1 MSYRGILTTHA
12 HALAGAWAAALDA
25 TGAGIVVGRDVEP
38 SADEATAL
46 VEALAAAGHDV
57 CDLGLASP
65 DEVSYVADALGLP
78 AVHLAAAGALGI
90 RPGAGAVPLAE
101 PRGTLPEGPADAALH
116 RPGVVSSDDL
126 TDDYVAHLRQLAP
139 LHGTRPVRVALHA
152 TGTALATAPLA
163 LASPSTTIVADGQ
176 PADLSLL
183 VDGEHHRLV
192 VRDEQG
198 RPLAAAELARLLA
211 HHGRSGAT
219 RLFGVPS
226 PLLLART
233 VVGIVG
239 RNPAPLSSLVRDA
252 AAHQDTVLLDL
263 ARFDE
268 AAKAVADAL
277 AALGPRRLV
286 GEGLRLAGTLAG
298 RGEWALS
305 LHRAPGPGSARLVV
319 QAADAPLRAALR
331 EDAEAILGPFV
342 RAA

>member
-1 MSYRGILTTHA
+1 MSHRGILTTHA

-38 SADEATAL
+38 PADEAAVL

-78 AVHLAAAGALGI
+78 AIHLAAAGALGI
-90 RPGAGAVPLAE
+90 RPGSGAVPLAA
-101 PRGTLPEGPADAALH
+101 PRDTLPEGPDGAPH
-116 RPGVVSSDDL
+116 RGGTVSSDDL

-139 LHGTRPVRVALHA
+139 LHGTRPVRIALHP

-163 LASPSTTIVADGQ
+163 LASPSTTIIAEGE
-176 PADLSLL
+176 PADLTLV

-198 RPLAAAELARLLA
+198 RPLAAAELASLLA

-219 RLFGVPS
+219 SLFGVPS

-239 RNPAPLSSLVRDA
+239 RNPGPLSSLVRDA

-277 AALGPRRLV
+277 AALQPRRLV
-286 GEGLRLAGTLAG
+286 GDEGLRLAGTLAG